1 MRRASWLLIGGGA
14 VLCLVAF
21 AGWVGLNL
29 FACGLHSGGCS
40 LSRFRFRWEDT
51 EALMVFVPPFFLGCV
66 LTATGIA
73 LRTANRQQR
82 P

>member
-1 MRRASWLLIGGGA
+1 MRLASWLFLGSGVA
-14 VLCLVAF
+14 LCLVAF

-29 FACGLHSGGCS
+29 FACGLASGGCS

-51 EALMVFVPPFFLGCV
+51 EALMVFVPPFVLGCV
-66 LTATGIA
+66 LTTAGMA
-73 LRTANRQQR
+73 LRIASRSRQ

>member
-1 MRRASWLLIGGGA
+1 MRLASWLFLGSGI

-29 FACGLHSGGCS
+29 FACGLASGGCS

-51 EALMVFVPPFFLGCV
+51 EALLVFVPPFALGCV
-66 LTATGIA
+66 LTASGIA
-73 LRTANRQQR
+73 LRIAGRQRQ